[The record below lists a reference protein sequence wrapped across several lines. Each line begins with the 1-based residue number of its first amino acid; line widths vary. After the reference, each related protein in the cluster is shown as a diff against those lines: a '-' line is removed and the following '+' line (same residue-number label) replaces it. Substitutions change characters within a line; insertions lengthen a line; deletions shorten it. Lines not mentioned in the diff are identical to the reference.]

1 MAGKYLPALV
11 KDVFHTKE
19 ALCSE
24 TTAFQLRKTP
34 HNTGLSLQD
43 IQQMYELPNFQNDL
57 HYFLYG
63 RQAVNQTILPFT
75 TISTWSRV
83 RMQLKDPQDINLVLQ
98 PVTVEAS
105 PSVIEGK
112 TGYTG
117 RYNFVLL
124 QRDVNTEDFGIQ
136 GELTFSFFVL
146 GSYRCFRMYN
156 CSIESNFHS

>member
-1 MAGKYLPALV
+1 
-11 KDVFHTKE
+11 
-19 ALCSE
+19 
-24 TTAFQLRKTP
+24 
-34 HNTGLSLQD
+34 
-43 IQQMYELPNFQNDL
+43 MYELPNFQNDL

-83 RMQLKDPQDINLVLQ
+83 RMQLKDPQDINLVLP

-105 PSVIEGK
+105 PLVIEGK

-136 GELTFSFFVL
+136 LEGELTFSL
-146 GSYRCFRMYN
+146 LCLRL
-156 CSIESNFHS
+156 I